1 MMTNTLY
8 LSLAN
13 ILIIG
18 QANLWAVECEDGAR
32 GSE

>member
-1 MMTNTLY
+1 MTNNLH
-8 LSLAN
+8 LSLATV
-13 ILIIG
+13 LIIG

>member
-1 MMTNTLY
+1 MTNKLH
-8 LSLAN
+8 LSLAS

>member
-1 MMTNTLY
+1 MTNKLH

-13 ILIIG
+13 QFIIG
-18 QANLWAVECEDGAR
+18 QANLWLVVCEDGAG

>member
-1 MMTNTLY
+1 MTNNLY

-13 ILIIG
+13 RLIIG
-18 QANLWAVECEDGAR
+18 QTNLWLVVCEDGAG